1 MSGNLVYFAKTNQRK
16 KFVTEILDIFK
27 NQLQGKILIKPN
39 LVSYN
44 EYPTTT
50 HIETLETVIQFLE
63 HLQTN
68 IFVGD
73 GYSFDLF
80 KRKMKNT
87 PIKNLCEKLNVPFID
102 FYEEKMED
110 LTTERNYVVK
120 MSNVPFN
127 AFDCIIS
134 LPVLKFHPVCTMTG
148 ALKNVV
154 GYFDRK
160 LRVEM
165 HTGGNDVDKLIAEA
179 NWLLYKDK
187 GPKFHLTIMD
197 AIKTMML
204 FNELR
209 FGGEPYDLGYM
220 IAGTNPVALDIFGFK
235 LLKEHTPAYPDK
247 ELNDVKHLLY
257 SIEYGLGTTD
267 YETQELNI

>member
-1 MSGNLVYFAKTNQRK
+1 MSGNLVYFAKTSQRK
-16 KFVTEILDIFK
+16 KFITEILKIFE
-27 NQLQGKILIKPN
+27 NQLKGKILIKPN

-63 HLQTN
+63 KLQTS

-102 FYEEKMED
+102 FYQEKMEE
-110 LTTERNYVVK
+110 LKTERGYVVK
-120 MSNVPFN
+120 MSSVPFN
-127 AFDCIIS
+127 EFDCIIS

-160 LRVEM
+160 QRVEM

-179 NWLLYKDK
+179 NWLLYKDR

-197 AIKTMML
+197 AIKTMMVA
-204 FNELR
+204 NELR
-209 FGGEPYDLGYM
+209 LGGKPLDLGYM

-235 LLKEHTPAYPDK
+235 LLKKHTPAYPKK
-247 ELNDVKHLLY
+247 EFSDVKHLSY
-257 SIEYGLGTTD
+257 SIEYGLGIKD
-267 YETQELNI
+267 YEIKELKL